1 MDSFKV
7 IKLLILFCA
16 ARLKRVYFRKRNL
29 LEIYYQVVYLSL
41 IGKIIYFDIEVTE
54 SLESY

>member
-1 MDSFKV
+1 MVTFKV

-16 ARLKRVYFRKRNL
+16 ARLMRVYFLQRNL
-29 LEIYYQVVYLSL
+29 LEIYYQHVYLSL

-54 SLESY
+54 SSESY